1 MNLIDHYR
9 NYYAD
14 RNNSDWRELS
24 ARYKAENIISLYTRS
39 GGNSGPNMVEL
50 GCGDGA
56 IARELERRG
65 FGRTYVGYEIS
76 DSAVE
81 KAQTRNYD
89 NPTKF
94 KLFDGIRS
102 DAEDK
107 SFDLAIVSHV
117 LEHVEDP
124 RMLLREAARISNHV
138 FVEVP
143 LELNIRTSRDFQ
155 WTSVGHINLYN
166 PVLIR
171 HLIQSTGLQIQSE
184 QITCVGLPVFTF
196 QRSKIRGIIH
206 WAIKATMLRFLPSVA
221 WRLFT
226 YHGSL
231 LATAEELN
239 LTTEN

>member
-1 MNLIDHYR
+1 MNLNDHYR
-9 NYYAD
+9 NYYAGY
-14 RNNSDWRELS
+14 SDVREVS

-102 DAEDK
+102 DAED
-107 SFDLAIVSHV
+107 
-117 LEHVEDP
+117 
-124 RMLLREAARISNHV
+124 
-138 FVEVP
+138 
-143 LELNIRTSRDFQ
+143 
-155 WTSVGHINLYN
+155 
-166 PVLIR
+166 
-171 HLIQSTGLQIQSE
+171 
-184 QITCVGLPVFTF
+184 
-196 QRSKIRGIIH
+196 
-206 WAIKATMLRFLPSVA
+206 
-221 WRLFT
+221 
-226 YHGSL
+226 
-231 LATAEELN
+231 
-239 LTTEN
+239 

>member
-1 MNLIDHYR
+1 MTLNLNDHYR
-9 NYYAD
+9 NYYVGY
-14 RNNSDWRELS
+14 SDVREVS
-24 ARYKAENIISLYTRS
+24 ARYKAKNIINLYTRS
-39 GGNSGPNMVEL
+39 GGSNGPNMVEL
-50 GCGDGA
+50 GCGDGS
-56 IARELERRG
+56 IARALELQG

-76 DSAVE
+76 DSAVKE
-81 KAQTRNYD
+81 AQSRNYD

-124 RMLLREAARISNHV
+124 RILLREAARISNYV

-155 WTSVGHINLYN
+155 WSGLGHINLYN

-171 HLIQSTGLQIQSE
+171 HLIQSTGLQIRAE
-184 QITCVGLPVFTF
+184 QISCFGLPFFTLRRPKLGAF
-196 QRSKIRGIIH
+196 IH
-206 WAIKATMLRFLPSVA
+206 WMIKATLLRLLPSVA
-221 WRLFT
+221 WQLFT
-226 YHGSL
+226 YNGSL
-231 LATAEELN
+231 LATSEE
-239 LTTEN
+239 T